1 MKNFND
7 KELDRLLSEADQLL
21 SDIQLY
27 ETPEEEQRRKQKEEE
42 ARQQE
47 ELKRLA
53 EEEKQR
59 ELERQEQLQQE
70 ELERLAEEEKQREL
84 ERQGQLQ
91 QEELKRLAEEEKQKE
106 LEKQEQ
112 LQQEDPE
119 LLAEQEKPK
128 VLKEQ
133 GQTKQEVEQ
142 LSEEVE
148 LLKQPLQTSGVGSA
162 FFPVLFLVGSFIYME
177 LLTHLSLY
185 RSIDST
191 ILYPVLWAV
200 GLGCLS
206 AMIVSLFPRKVNR
219 VLVVI
224 LLVLGGLYCDL
235 QIFCH
240 GVTGSFFNL
249 TAISESIQRMS
260 QLDEITPVALFGIL
274 WLIGMF
280 LPAIFW
286 MFLGR
291 EYLASEK
298 GNWRNRLILLFSGVI
313 FMSLMVLSLDIHGYE
328 ADSPYVCFY
337 QFDSTKNLE
346 VAGKQLGMGT
356 LTVLELLECLH

>member
-7 KELDRLLSEADQLL
+7 KELNRILSEADQLL
-21 SDIQLY
+21 SDIHLY

-59 ELERQEQLQQE
+59 ELERQE
-70 ELERLAEEEKQREL
+70 K
-84 ERQGQLQ
+84 LQ
-91 QEELKRLAEEEKQKE
+91 QEELKRLAEEEKQNELEQQEQLQSEPLVKEEKQKE

-112 LQQEDPE
+112 LQQEDSE
-119 LLAEQEKPK
+119 LLAEQEKSK
-128 VLKEQ
+128 VLEEQ
-133 GQTKQEVEQ
+133 EQTKQEVEQ

-148 LLKQPLQTSGVGSA
+148 LPKQPLQTSGVGFA

-240 GVTGSFFNL
+240 DVTGSFFNL

-260 QLDEITPVALFGIL
+260 QLDEITPVAFFGIL

-291 EYLASEK
+291 EYLAFEK

-346 VAGKQLGMGT
+346 LAGKQLGMGT
-356 LTVLELLECLH
+356 MIVLELLECLH